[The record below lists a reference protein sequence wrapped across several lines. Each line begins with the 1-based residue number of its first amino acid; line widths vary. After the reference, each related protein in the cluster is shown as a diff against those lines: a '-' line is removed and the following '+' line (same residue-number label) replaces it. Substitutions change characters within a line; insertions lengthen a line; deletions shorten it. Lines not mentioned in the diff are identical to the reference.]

1 MNEADYF
8 IVESHIKPAIL
19 EDPRITDNDAY
30 LGEVILTIDDGR
42 IVGVQTLDGKY
53 HTGSIG

>member
-19 EDPRITDNDAY
+19 EDPRITDNDA
-30 LGEVILTIDDGR
+30 EEIAWNILTDLRLAGLIIKED
-42 IVGVQTLDGKY
+42 QE
-53 HTGSIG
+53 